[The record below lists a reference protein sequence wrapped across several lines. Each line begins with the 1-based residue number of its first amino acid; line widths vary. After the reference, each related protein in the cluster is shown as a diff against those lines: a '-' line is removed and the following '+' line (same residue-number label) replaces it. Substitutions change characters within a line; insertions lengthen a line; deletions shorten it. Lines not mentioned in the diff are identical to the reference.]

1 LAESLDQGIFPVEER
16 QIARPKTLT
25 RFGTACVKA
34 GRRAMM
40 NIGWSQQASH
50 VTTTLNY
57 LEPMDGKPATYT
69 YEPPLGTPRRSGND
83 VGQTVHIRN
92 ARLIITHFSLDEQGF
107 ALTPSRSLVSDFY
120 DETEIKA
127 VYYPEIERLVRTQ
140 TGASTVL
147 VFDHNLRN
155 AAKAAAGA
163 EAIKEPV
170 RRVHNDFTASSGPN
184 RAQAELAARGLDPAQ
199 ILRNRFALINVWR
212 PISHPVQEAPIA
224 LCDATSID
232 PQDFVASDL
241 IFRHRVGETYAVTFN
256 PAHRWY
262 YVPQMT
268 PDEALLI
275 KCFDSALDGRARFTA
290 HTAFDDPTSPIDAPP
305 RESIE
310 VRTLAIFL
318 PDASGG
324 QHHG

>member
-1 LAESLDQGIFPVEER
+1 
-16 QIARPKTLT
+16 
-25 RFGTACVKA
+25 
-34 GRRAMM
+34 M

-50 VTTTLNY
+50 VTTMLNY

-69 YEPPLGTPRRSGND
+69 YEPPAGTPRRIGND

-92 ARLIITHFSLDEQGF
+92 ARPIIARFSLDEQGF
-107 ALTPSRSLVSDFY
+107 ALVPSRSLVSDFY

-127 VYYPEIERLVRTQ
+127 VYYPEIERLIRTL
-140 TGASTVL
+140 TGAATVL

-163 EAIKEPV
+163 ETIKEPV
-170 RRVHNDFTASSGPN
+170 RRVHNDFTAGSGPN

-212 PISHPVQEAPIA
+212 PISHPVRDAPIA

-232 PQDFVASDL
+232 PQDLVASDL

-262 YVPQMT
+262 YVPEMT
-268 PDEALLI
+268 PNEALLI
-275 KCFDSALDGRARFTA
+275 KCFDSAEDGRARFTA
-290 HTAFDDPTSPIDAPP
+290 HTAFDDPTSPAGAPP

-318 PDASGG
+318 PETKGERR
-324 QHHG
+324 HG